1 MIRGGKGKAVLRFAL
16 LLCLA
21 PALAH
26 ADGEP
31 AGEFDYWVLSLSWSP
46 NWCAAEGDARGAD
59 QCDRPLGWT
68 LHGLWPQ
75 YERGYP
81 AYCPSSARDPSR
93 RETGAMADIMGSG
106 GLAWHQWKKHGRCS
120 GLASDDYLAL
130 SRLAYERV
138 QRPAILRRLE
148 EAVTID
154 PVVIEEA
161 FIEANPGLAPDMLTV
176 TCRDRRIQEV
186 RLCLTRDLEPRRCGD
201 DVIRDCTRA
210 ALLEPVR

>member
-1 MIRGGKGKAVLRFAL
+1 MKRIAL
-16 LLCLA
+16 LLSLLPGLA
-21 PALAH
+21 WAE
-26 ADGEP
+26 GEP
-31 AGEFDYWVLSLSWSP
+31 AGAFDYWVLALSWSP

-81 AYCPSSARDPSR
+81 EYCLSSERDPSR
-93 RETGAMADIMGSG
+93 RETGAMEDVMGSG

-120 GLASDDYLAL
+120 GLSPEDYFAL
-130 SRLAYERV
+130 SRLAYGQVER
-138 QRPAILRRLE
+138 PSILRRIGE
-148 EAVTID
+148 PVTLD
-154 PVVIEEA
+154 PAVIEEA
-161 FIEANPGLAPDMLTV
+161 FIESNPDLSPDMLTV

-186 RLCLTRDLEPRRCGD
+186 RVCLTRELEPRRCGG
-201 DVIRDCTRA
+201 DVIRDCNRP